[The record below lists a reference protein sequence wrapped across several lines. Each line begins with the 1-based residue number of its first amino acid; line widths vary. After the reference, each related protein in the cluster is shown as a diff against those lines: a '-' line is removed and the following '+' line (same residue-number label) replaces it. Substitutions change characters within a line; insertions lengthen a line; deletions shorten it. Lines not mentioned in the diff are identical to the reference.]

1 VSDNTVSTA
10 AAYLY
15 NSSHSSET
23 NQREMNDMLFKFGGK
38 EYNGETALEIVN
50 ALKRDTLDGQS
61 DSLTVREFLRRCFGK
76 LSEHIHMRE
85 LDVSDRLNDETL
97 ALGYLYLCDEY
108 GAGELSGLPRRSRFA
123 RRL

>member
-1 VSDNTVSTA
+1 
-10 AAYLY
+10 
-15 NSSHSSET
+15 
-23 NQREMNDMLFKFGGK
+23 MLFKFGGK
-38 EYNGETALEIVN
+38 EYNGESALEIVN
-50 ALKRDTLDGQS
+50 TLKRDTLDGQS
-61 DSLTVREFLRRCFGK
+61 DSVTVREFLQQSFAS

-123 RRL
+123 HPL